1 MHSALAQPAAAGV
14 DATQIA
20 DLALLTWRDVDA
32 ALSPIVGQRG
42 VAALYKRSLYLTK
55 AEHPCLAPVY
65 EGELEPGEFSTLQ
78 LALSQQTS
86 ADAAAANRALLH
98 TLHAL
103 LAKLIGAALTDQL
116 LRTVADGP
124 AFDNPAVDNPAFDNP
139 AFDNPAVDNPS
150 SGDAVQDIS
159 P

>member
-1 MHSALAQPAAAGV
+1 MHAALAQLAAAGV

-20 DLALLTWRDVDA
+20 DLAVLTWRDVDA

-86 ADAAAANRALLH
+86 ADAAAANSALLH

-116 LRTVADGP
+116 LRTVADSP
-124 AFDNPAVDNPAFDNP
+124 DFDNPAVDNPAVN
-139 AFDNPAVDNPS
+139 NSS

>member
-1 MHSALAQPAAAGV
+1 MKSALAQQAANGV
-14 DATQIA
+14 DPEQIA
-20 DLALLTWRDVDA
+20 DIALSTWRGVDA
-32 ALSPIVGQRG
+32 ALSPIIGQRG

-55 AEHPCLAPVY
+55 AEHPSLAPVY
-65 EGELEPGEFSTLQ
+65 EGELELGEFATLQ

-86 ADAAAANRALLH
+86 SDAAAANGALLQTFH
-98 TLHAL
+98 EL

-116 LRTVADGP
+116 LRTVVGP
-124 AFDNPAVDNPAFDNP
+124 PSF
-139 AFDNPAVDNPS
+139 DNPS